1 MDIKKQPKPW
11 YIRYR
16 YPILSGAAGIAI
28 LVYALFLIVTSGTR
42 RVDMDSVVIAEVKK
56 APFWEY
62 VDVEGLVY
70 PFKTIQVNAME
81 NGFVERV
88 VAEEGAMLQQGD
100 TILVL
105 QNPELYHSIDDE
117 QDAWSSKL
125 RNCQEQEI
133 EMTQKTINLRQQALD
148 AQHQM
153 ASLKKSLKQSRE
165 EYRMGIK
172 SKAELEVA
180 EEDYEYQRQK
190 VLLQMQNLKHDSV
203 STRLKREMIAANRM
217 EANKKLSRMKG
228 RTQQLVVRAPV
239 SGQLSY
245 VGVTQ
250 GQQVSSGASIGQIK
264 VMSQFKLQV
273 SLAEYY
279 IDRVIAGLPA
289 HIEYDGHQFPLR
301 VSRVIPEVKDH
312 QFVCELTFTGK
323 TPANIRLGKCY
334 RVLLELGKPEQ
345 ALVIPNGDFFQ
356 TTNGYWIFRVSDDG
370 KRAQRVNI
378 NVGRQNPQQ
387 FEITSGLKPGDKV
400 IVSGYTKIASE
411 KEIDLR

>member
-42 RVDMDSVVIAEVKK
+42 RVDPDSVVIAEVKK

-62 VDVEGLVY
+62 VDVEGLVHPY
-70 PFKTIQVNAME
+70 KTIQVNAME

-153 ASLKKSLKQSRE
+153 A
-165 EYRMGIK
+165 
-172 SKAELEVA
+172 ELEEIAQA
-180 EEDYEYQRQK
+180 EPGG
-190 VLLQMQNLKHDSV
+190 
-203 STRLKREMIAANRM
+203 I
-217 EANKKLSRMKG
+217 
-228 RTQQLVVRAPV
+228 
-239 SGQLSY
+239 SY
-245 VGVTQ
+245 
-250 GQQVSSGASIGQIK
+250 
-264 VMSQFKLQV
+264 
-273 SLAEYY
+273 
-279 IDRVIAGLPA
+279 
-289 HIEYDGHQFPLR
+289 GHQ
-301 VSRVIPEVKDH
+301 E
-312 QFVCELTFTGK
+312 
-323 TPANIRLGKCY
+323 
-334 RVLLELGKPEQ
+334 
-345 ALVIPNGDFFQ
+345 
-356 TTNGYWIFRVSDDG
+356 
-370 KRAQRVNI
+370 
-378 NVGRQNPQQ
+378 
-387 FEITSGLKPGDKV
+387 
-400 IVSGYTKIASE
+400 
-411 KEIDLR
+411 

>member
-1 MDIKKQPKPW
+1 MDVKKQPKPW

-42 RVDMDSVVIAEVKK
+42 RVDPDSVVIAEVKK

-165 EYRMGIK
+165 
-172 SKAELEVA
+172 
-180 EEDYEYQRQK
+180 
-190 VLLQMQNLKHDSV
+190 
-203 STRLKREMIAANRM
+203 MIAANRM
-217 EANKKLSRMKG
+217 EANKKLLRMKG

-245 VGVTQ
+245 LGVTQ

-289 HIEYDGHQFPLR
+289 HVEYDGHQFSLR

-312 QFVCELTFTGK
+312 QFVCELTFSGK
-323 TPANIRLGKCY
+323 TPANIRLGKSY

-370 KRAQRVNI
+370 KKAQRVNI

>member
-42 RVDMDSVVIAEVKK
+42 RVDPDSVVIAEVKK

-62 VDVEGLVY
+62 VDVEGLVHPY
-70 PFKTIQVNAME
+70 KTIQVNAME

-217 EANKKLSRMKG
+217 EANKKLLRMKG

-245 VGVTQ
+245 LGVTQ

-264 VMSQFKLQV
+264 VMSQFKLQI

-301 VSRVIPEVKDH
+301 ISRVIPEVKDH
-312 QFVCELTFTGK
+312 QFVCELTFSGK
-323 TPANIRLGKCY
+323 TPANIRLGKSY

-345 ALVIPNGDFFQ
+345 ALVISSKRPTDI
-356 TTNGYWIFRVSDDG
+356 GY
-370 KRAQRVNI
+370 
-378 NVGRQNPQQ
+378 
-387 FEITSGLKPGDKV
+387 
-400 IVSGYTKIASE
+400 SGYLTMARRRSG
-411 KEIDLR
+411 

>member
-42 RVDMDSVVIAEVKK
+42 RVDPDSVVIAEVKK

-62 VDVEGLVY
+62 VDVEGLVQ

-125 RNCQEQEI
+125 RNCKEQEI

-217 EANKKLSRMKG
+217 EANKKFLRMKG

-245 VGVTQ
+245 LGVTQ

-264 VMSQFKLQV
+264 VMSLFKLQI

-279 IDRVIAGLPA
+279 IDRVIVGLPA

-323 TPANIRLGKCY
+323 TPANIRLGKSY

-356 TTNGYWIFRVSDDG
+356 TTNGYWIFRVSGDG
-370 KRAQRVNI
+370 KKAQRVNI

-400 IVSGYTKIASE
+400 IVSGYTQIASE

>member
-1 MDIKKQPKPW
+1 
-11 YIRYR
+11 
-16 YPILSGAAGIAI
+16 
-28 LVYALFLIVTSGTR
+28 
-42 RVDMDSVVIAEVKK
+42 MDSVVIAEVKK

-125 RNCQEQEI
+125 RNCREQEI

-190 VLLQMQNLKHDSV
+190 VLLQMQNPKHDSV

-217 EANKKLSRMKG
+217 EANKKLLRMKG

-245 VGVTQ
+245 LGVT
-250 GQQVSSGASIGQIK
+250 
-264 VMSQFKLQV
+264 
-273 SLAEYY
+273 
-279 IDRVIAGLPA
+279 
-289 HIEYDGHQFPLR
+289 
-301 VSRVIPEVKDH
+301 
-312 QFVCELTFTGK
+312 
-323 TPANIRLGKCY
+323 
-334 RVLLELGKPEQ
+334 
-345 ALVIPNGDFFQ
+345 
-356 TTNGYWIFRVSDDG
+356 
-370 KRAQRVNI
+370 
-378 NVGRQNPQQ
+378 
-387 FEITSGLKPGDKV
+387 
-400 IVSGYTKIASE
+400 
-411 KEIDLR
+411 

>member
-1 MDIKKQPKPW
+1 
-11 YIRYR
+11 
-16 YPILSGAAGIAI
+16 
-28 LVYALFLIVTSGTR
+28 
-42 RVDMDSVVIAEVKK
+42 
-56 APFWEY
+56 
-62 VDVEGLVY
+62 
-70 PFKTIQVNAME
+70 
-81 NGFVERV
+81 
-88 VAEEGAMLQQGD
+88 MLQQGD

-217 EANKKLSRMKG
+217 EANKKLLRMKG

-245 VGVTQ
+245 LGVTQ

-264 VMSQFKLQV
+264 VMSQFKLQI

-312 QFVCELTFTGK
+312 QFVCELTFSGK
-323 TPANIRLGKCY
+323 TPANIRLGKSY

-370 KRAQRVNI
+370 KKAQRVNI

-400 IVSGYTKIASE
+400 IVSGYTQIASE